1 MVVILG
7 VLDDIREKVILV
19 ENWLTLW
26 FRKTSDWG
34 GPPFCG
40 YPWVDVIQVH
50 PAESEQESG
59 NRPENTI

>member
-26 FRKTSDWG
+26 FRETSDWG
-34 GPPFCG
+34 GPPFSVTHG
-40 YPWVDVIQVH
+40 
-50 PAESEQESG
+50 SM
-59 NRPENTI
+59 